1 MNQILEQMADR
12 GAEDLRAAI
21 EDKETEILKAIQKM
35 AEERTETKSEAPLK
49 FKVSLAITAD
59 LDASEVETVV
69 SYSVR
74 TTVKCSHEIAKE
86 DETPSLFD

>member
-1 MNQILEQMADR
+1 MNHILKQMAEA
-12 GAEDLRAAI
+12 GSNDLRAAI
-21 EDKETEILKAIQKM
+21 EDKEAEILKAIQKM
-35 AEERTETKSEAPLK
+35 TEERQQTKSEAPLK

-59 LDASEVETVV
+59 LDASVVETVV

>member
-1 MNQILEQMADR
+1 MNRILEQMAER

-21 EDKETEILKAIQKM
+21 EDKEPEILKAIQKM
-35 AEERTETKSEAPLK
+35 TEERQQTKSEAPLK
-49 FKVSLAITAD
+49 FKLSLGITAD

-74 TTVKCSHEIAKE
+74 TTVRCSHEIEKE
-86 DETPSLFD
+86 EQTTSLFD

>member
-1 MNQILEQMADR
+1 MNRILEQMSER
-12 GAEDLRAAI
+12 GAEDLRSAI
-21 EDKETEILKAIQKM
+21 EEKEPEILKAIQKM
-35 AEERTETKSEAPLK
+35 AEERAEAKSEAPLK
-49 FKVSLAITAD
+49 FKISLAITAD

-74 TTVKCSHEIAKE
+74 TTVKCNHEIAKA

>member
-1 MNQILEQMADR
+1 MAER

-21 EDKETEILKAIQKM
+21 EDKEAEILKAIQKM
-35 AEERTETKSEAPLK
+35 TEERQQTKSEAPLK
-49 FKVSLAITAD
+49 FKLSLGITAD

-74 TTVKCSHEIAKE
+74 TTVRCNHEIANE
-86 DETPSLFD
+86 DETPGLFD